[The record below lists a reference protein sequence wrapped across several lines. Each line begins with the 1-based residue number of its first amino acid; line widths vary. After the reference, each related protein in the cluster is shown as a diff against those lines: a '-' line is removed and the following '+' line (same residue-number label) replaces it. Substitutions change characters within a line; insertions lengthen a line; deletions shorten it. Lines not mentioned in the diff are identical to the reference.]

1 VVLAQELWFERRAL
15 ASGLIVG
22 FAFGAGG
29 LFVPAVGSVADA
41 LGLKAAIYVLAG
53 LPVIVLALTGIV
65 AWLLAPGTRREQAFG
80 R

>member
-1 VVLAQELWFERRAL
+1 M
-15 ASGLIVG
+15 
-22 FAFGAGG
+22 
-29 LFVPAVGSVADA
+29 
-41 LGLKAAIYVLAG
+41 GLKAAIYVLAG